1 MDFNNGFSFLG
12 GFGTCRGLNV
22 KGFSVLWNKE
32 AYGTLS
38 HFSPGCTN
46 VGYNFVS
53 IPQHYAIKNIQDF
66 LSGK

>member
-1 MDFNNGFSFLG
+1 
-12 GFGTCRGLNV
+12 
-22 KGFSVLWNKE
+22 VLWNKE

-46 VGYNFVS
+46 VEYNFVS

-66 LSGK
+66 YLVSDYSSNGNLIEQKKYN

>member
-1 MDFNNGFSFLG
+1 MDFNYGFSFLG

-46 VGYNFVS
+46 VE
-53 IPQHYAIKNIQDF
+53 
-66 LSGK
+66 